1 MNRPEILAAKF
12 QAFLENLKVD
22 NVEHLQEV
30 FRGVARGINQEYW
43 KIKSDTRNAYFIGS
57 YGRGTAIKGV
67 SNVNMLVIL
76 PQKLYEHFNARRD
89 NGQMA
94 LIQNVSESV
103 GLQYEKTWINEE
115 GHILIALPIQ
125 VTFEVVP
132 SFLNEKKSYI
142 YPEPAEGGIWKRFNP
157 LREIQVVE
165 EQNYLYNGKIK
176 HLARMMRAWKNTHEV
191 PLSGILLDTLVLYF
205 MEEWEGNQTSFS
217 YYGNMVQDFLEY
229 LAGRRK
235 EQLHWYAKGSNRQ
248 LLSPDDFGEKANL
261 AYKNVRQA
269 MALEMEG
276 DSYSASKIWK
286 KVFGN
291 LFPI

>member
-1 MNRPEILAAKF
+1 MNRSDILASKF

-22 NVEHLQEV
+22 NAEQLHEI
-30 FRGVARGINQEYW
+30 FHGVAIRINQDYW

-67 SNVNMLVIL
+67 ANVNMLVVL
-76 PQKLYEHFNARRD
+76 PQKVYEHFNAMRD
-89 NGQMA
+89 NGQEA
-94 LIQNVSESV
+94 LIKHVANSV
-103 GLQYEKTWINEE
+103 AVDYENTRVNEE
-115 GHILIALPIQ
+115 GHILIDLPIQ

-132 SFLNEKKSYI
+132 GFLTDKKSCLYA
-142 YPEPAEGGIWKRFNP
+142 EPAEGGIWKKFNP
-157 LREIQVVE
+157 LREIQVME
-165 EQNYLYNGKIK
+165 DQNYLYNGKVK

-191 PLSGILLDTLVLYF
+191 PISGILLDTLVLYF

-217 YYGNMVQDFLEY
+217 YYGNMIQDFLEY

-248 LLSPDDFGEKANL
+248 LLSTDDFGEKANL
-261 AYKNVRQA
+261 SYKNTCRA
-269 MALEMEG
+269 LALENED
-276 DSYSASKIWK
+276 DSYSASKVWK
-286 KVFGN
+286 QVFGP